1 MKTSKTTQ
9 EGNGATRT
17 YRVEGALAV
26 RPCQLQLRALD
37 GEAQGGRGTGRQVQP
52 LEIDELAER
61 RRHAGAH
68 ELGCEIH
75 WITSSLSTSPTLRTS
90 MAKTMG
96 DGGVG
101 GVGDCTTQL
110 AAAAAAEAVSAGGTP
125 MAQRE

>member
-9 EGNGATRT
+9 EGNGAT

-96 DGGVG
+96 DGGAAG
-101 GVGDCTTQL
+101 GAAGECTTQL
-110 AAAAAAEAVSAGGTP
+110 AAAAAAEAASAGGTP